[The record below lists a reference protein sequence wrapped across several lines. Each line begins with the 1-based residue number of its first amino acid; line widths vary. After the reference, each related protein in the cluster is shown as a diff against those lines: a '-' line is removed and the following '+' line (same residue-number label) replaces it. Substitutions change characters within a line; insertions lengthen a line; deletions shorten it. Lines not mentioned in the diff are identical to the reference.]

1 MGGTPHR
8 NGSGHHSRCGLDTN
22 FLLAAA
28 LEGLRVAFLV
38 RLLTVTRAAA
48 TRVPVALRLSFASA
62 SMLSFLSAAFSS
74 FRFAFR
80 KRMTLSWPSSSAQ
93 AIRVP

>member
-1 MGGTPHR
+1 
-8 NGSGHHSRCGLDTN
+8 
-22 FLLAAA
+22 
-28 LEGLRVAFLV
+28 
-38 RLLTVTRAAA
+38 LTATRAAA

-80 KRMTLSWPSSSAQ
+80 KRRTFSWPSSSAQ
-93 AIRVP
+93 AISVP